1 MAQELK
7 GQEYLKAK
15 ATKIGI
21 SETKA
26 GKPQITIE
34 FTDEKGRAWIK
45 HNSLNEGK
53 AREFTMDTLQVL
65 EFNGKLSDLAMGKG
79 ISFDKEIQITID
91 DVPNED
97 KSKYY
102 RQVTWVNDLN
112 KGAKLLAEADALMKL
127 SGMNLEADFA
137 LKFGGAQATAKGAN
151 PTDQDL
157 PF

>member
-26 GKPQITIE
+26 GKAQVTIE
-34 FTDEKGRAWIK
+34 FTDEKGRVWTK

-65 EFNGKLSDLAMGKG
+65 EFNGKLSDLANGKG
-79 ISFDKEIQITID
+79 INFDKEIQITID

-97 KSKYY
+97 KTKFY
-102 RQVTWVNDLN
+102 RQITWVNDLN
-112 KGAKLLAEADALMKL
+112 KGAKLLAEADALLKL
-127 SGMNLEADFA
+127 SSMGLEADFA
-137 LKFGGAQATAKGAN
+137 LKFGGAQSTAKGAN
-151 PTDQDL
+151 PTTEEL

>member
-1 MAQELK
+1 MSELK

-15 ATKIGI
+15 AIKIGI
-21 SETKA
+21 SETKG

-34 FTDEKGRAWIK
+34 FKDENGKVWIK

-65 EFNGKLSDLAMGKG
+65 EFNGKLSDLAVGKG
-79 ISFDKEIQITID
+79 VNFDKEVQITID

-97 KSKYY
+97 KTKYY
-102 RQVTWVNDLN
+102 RQLTWVNDLS
-112 KGAKLLAEADALMKL
+112 KGAKLLAEADALLKL

-137 LKFGGAQATAKGAN
+137 LKFGGAQAIAKGAN
-151 PTDQDL
+151 PKDQDL